1 MEPIIARNSHL
12 FVGKEMIVLKGVAL
26 PDFYRIIRK
35 EQQDPQSVIH
45 TIKELGFNC
54 IRIPVLPGNYVFYET
69 YLDNIEKL
77 VNSCEQEELYCILD
91 WHAIGNPLHNQTRL
105 KEYFHEKN
113 GEKIH
118 WYDAN
123 FELAKEGIRS
133 LVKKFSK
140 KKNVIFEIY
149 NEPCPGEKA
158 VSQLDLQA
166 LPWNDWKK
174 LAGELLTIVRKE
186 TQQLVLVS
194 SNYWSYNLQSTAKDQ
209 ITSFE
214 NIAYSFHCYPLKNNQ
229 NWKEMLESLHD
240 VPIVVTEFGYDRD
253 ETSMYK
259 GTFEEYF
266 KPFMEYLREYEISWT
281 AWCFSISWRP
291 RILKQWNPLT
301 LSEYGKNLI
310 HYLSDKVQE
319 DQKTH

>member
-1 MEPIIARNSHL
+1 
-12 FVGKEMIVLKGVAL
+12 
-26 PDFYRIIRK
+26 
-35 EQQDPQSVIH
+35 
-45 TIKELGFNC
+45 
-54 IRIPVLPGNYVFYET
+54 LPGNYTFHEN
-69 YLDNIEKL
+69 YLDEIETL
-77 VNSCEQEELYCILD
+77 VESCKQRNMYCILD

-105 KEYFHEKN
+105 KEYFHERN
-113 GEKIH
+113 GTKIF
-118 WYDAN
+118 WYDAY
-123 FELAKEGIRS
+123 FELAKIGIQALAKRFGHN
-133 LVKKFSK
+133 KH
-140 KKNVIFEIY
+140 VIFELY
-149 NEPCPGEKA
+149 NEPCPGEKD
-158 VSQLDLQA
+158 VSQLDLKA

-194 SNYWSYNLQSTAKDQ
+194 SNYWTYNLQSTAKDQ

-266 KPFMEYLREYEISWT
+266 KPFMEYLREHEISWT